1 MGFKRICCNTINGHW
16 VNSEP
21 KLVFS
26 SKHEGVLVFTVYTIL
41 AAGPGPNTATET
53 EGGQF
58 DDREPSAKVIYG
70 GSNQCSDFRD
80 N

>member
-1 MGFKRICCNTINGHW
+1 MDT
-16 VNSEP
+16 EP
-21 KLVFS
+21 KLSSAVIFS
-26 SKHEGVLVFTVYTIL
+26 SEHKGVLVFIVYTVL
-41 AAGPGPNTATET
+41 AASQAAGPGPNTATET

-70 GSNQCSDFRD
+70 SSDQCSDFRD